1 MASAFYLFGTLRF
14 QSRLSIVRSLG
25 IALVTSVVLYAVF
38 ERMFQV
44 SLPHGLLGAALD
56 L

>member
-1 MASAFYLFGTLRF
+1 MMQRSARAATGCS
-14 QSRLSIVRSLG
+14 QPPAVMLG
-25 IALVTSVVLYAVF
+25 IALVTSVALYAVF

-56 L
+56 F